1 MWVLLVFRFFGSQAV
16 LISFRKWLR
25 FGAVHF
31 HTLPAK
37 QNSGHLR
44 SCSRERSIAFRPGI
58 PRVVVVVVLVVVLVL
73 VFVVVVVVLVV
84 VLVLVLVLVFVL
96 VVVVVVVVVVV
107 PQVSSRNSSFR
118 NL

>member
-1 MWVLLVFRFFGSQAV
+1 MVFRFFGSQAV

-44 SCSRERSIAFRPGI
+44 SCSRERSIAFRPVI
-58 PRVVVVVVLVVVLVL
+58 PRVVVVVVVAVV
-73 VFVVVVVVLVV
+73 VV
-84 VLVLVLVLVFVL
+84 VLVLVLVFVIVL
-96 VVVVVVVVVVV
+96 VVVVV
-107 PQVSSRNSSFR
+107 PQASSRNSSFR